1 MWASCRLPFSG
12 GWGGG
17 EKVRAHV
24 RFMWLDVVQ
33 LQTSPSHLLNS
44 AYLRSLL
51 ARYLV
56 FILACKIFSVLHV
69 LTREMVTII
78 SEIHYL
84 WLSSTIFLQSRAMIL
99 IFFFFWV
106 TCLPLNEKKVTL
118 LCSPSLVLI
127 AYVPLIVLPILAG
140 FVSHDKFHTL
150 SSWHE
155 SCVAQS
161 CSIWTSIQI
170 AWKQALHLEWRSK
183 RAARERASEWWSRA
197 CVALAWLLATSP
209 NGELARRLVSR
220 RY

>member
-12 GWGGG
+12 GWGG

-56 FILACKIFSVLHV
+56 FILACKIFSVSHV
-69 LTREMVTII
+69 LTRKMVTII
-78 SEIHYL
+78 SETHYL

-99 IFFFFWV
+99 IFFFFESPACHWIK
-106 TCLPLNEKKVTL
+106 KKVTL
-118 LCSPSLVLI
+118 LYSPSLVLI

-161 CSIWTSIQI
+161 WSIWTSIQI

-197 CVALAWLLATSP
+197 CVALAWLQNDVRAQ
-209 NGELARRLVSR
+209 
-220 RY
+220 